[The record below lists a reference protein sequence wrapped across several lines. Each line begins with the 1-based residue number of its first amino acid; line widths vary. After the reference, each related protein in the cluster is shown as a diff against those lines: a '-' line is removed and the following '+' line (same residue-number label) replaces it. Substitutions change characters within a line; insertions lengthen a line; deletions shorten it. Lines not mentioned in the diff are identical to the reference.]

1 MSGSRKISTRK
12 IVQTLVT
19 IVLLVCSVLVM
30 LSASKLQKQKKVK
43 GVLINIQNEDYCQF
57 VSKEEIRKSL
67 FEKRHIEPRNLVI
80 GKIDLKNME
89 SILSTNPWIEKA
101 QVFIDNKKM
110 LTINVIQRLPQLRV
124 FDRLGNTYY
133 VDSSLQ
139 ELPISDQYTH
149 YEVLFV
155 NVPQVKSDSI
165 GAILKQRMLAVA
177 QYIKRDSFWLA
188 QTSEVIVNDLNDFQI
203 IPVMGSHKIL
213 LGNTQNL
220 KDKLDNVF
228 AFYQNIMNKIGWD
241 RYQILDARYAN
252 QIVASP
258 SLPWKAPVDRALTN
272 MNWVKTIVGDLA
284 DETSKTNITVANNTK
299 DSTITTR

>member
-1 MSGSRKISTRK
+1 
-12 IVQTLVT
+12 
-19 IVLLVCSVLVM
+19 
-30 LSASKLQKQKKVK
+30 
-43 GVLINIQNEDYCQF
+43 
-57 VSKEEIRKSL
+57 
-67 FEKRHIEPRNLVI
+67 
-80 GKIDLKNME
+80 
-89 SILSTNPWIEKA
+89 
-101 QVFIDNKKM
+101 
-110 LTINVIQRLPQLRV
+110 
-124 FDRLGNTYY
+124 
-133 VDSSLQ
+133 
-139 ELPISDQYTH
+139 
-149 YEVLFV
+149 VLFV

-284 DETSKTNITVANNTK
+284 DETSKTNISAANNTK